1 MGWRRFVAGGISVL
15 LLAAAAPLAAAGFAY
30 GVNGDD
36 FSLSTYRVGD
46 DGSLRHLGHM
56 PIHKAPSMVV
66 SDPSGRFV
74 VAVSSTHDT
83 LMVFRRDPVSGALTS
98 VPGSP
103 FATGARSPFSIS
115 FHPSGRFVYLGG
127 RFSGVS
133 ALSFDPQT
141 GAVKPLP
148 GSPFPAQR
156 RTRKVKVHP
165 SGKFLYASNAYSNS
179 VSAYRIDQHSG
190 ALSQLPGS
198 PYSVGDFG
206 KFDYLSMGMA
216 DVPPEAGGLPH
227 DLDIDPQGRFVFVA
241 NKAGASVS
249 VFAIDPASGK
259 LTTVPGSPFFT
270 GFSPYRLA
278 VDPAGRFLYV
288 TLWTT
293 GELSAMSIDRNTGRL
308 TPIKGSPFPLDSL
321 TPVAINFNKDG
332 SQVYVSNYDGNEII
346 LLDVD
351 QDSGA
356 VQRRSSLMTRLG
368 PWWLTLVDG
377 SGAVK
382 TPRLF
387 ATLGKA
393 GVGRLAD
400 GKNGLELANTSSSLG
415 IATAMAVAP
424 DGRHAYALNRQQ
436 GTLASFAI
444 DAATGDLT
452 PLPGGVVPAGPGAS
466 DLAIDV
472 NGWYLYTV
480 NADSDSMAI
489 FFLEPETGL
498 PELVRGSPRET
509 GRRPVAIAVDPA
521 ARYTFVANAGSGDVS
536 VYRYVNNV
544 SPLMFEGRKYGS
556 PFAAGK
562 EPRDIVVEPT
572 GHFAYTANAGS
583 NDIGAFAIQRKT
595 GALSAMPGSPFKA
608 GERPVSLA
616 AHPNGRLLFVANAGS
631 QEVGIYRIE
640 AVLGALQQQGSLS
653 LPVAPKALRLSPA
666 GDLLYVLAE
675 DGHRLLSYTV
685 DAGTGQLAPAEDRR
699 LSQELTSLM
708 PVALPAR

>member
-1 MGWRRFVAGGISVL
+1 MGWRRVAAWGIAVA
-15 LLAAAAPLAAAGFAY
+15 LLAASTPLAAAGFAY
-30 GVNGDD
+30 GVNGED
-36 FSLSTYRVGD
+36 FSLSSYQIEA

-83 LMVFRRDPVSGALTS
+83 LMVFRRDPLSGELIA

-148 GSPFPAQR
+148 GSPFPAQN

-165 SGKFLYASNAYSNS
+165 SGKYLYASNAYSNS
-179 VSAYRIDQHSG
+179 VSAFLIDQQSG
-190 ALSQLPGS
+190 ALSRLPGS
-198 PYSVGDFG
+198 PYSVGEFG
-206 KFDYLSMGMA
+206 KIDYLGLGMA

-227 DLDIDPQGRFVFVA
+227 DLELDPEGRFVFVA

-249 VFAIDPASGK
+249 VFAIDADSGE
-259 LTTVPGSPFFT
+259 LSMVPGSPFFI
-270 GFSPYRLA
+270 GFNPYRLA
-278 VDPAGRFLYV
+278 VHPSGRFLYV
-288 TLWTT
+288 TLWVS
-293 GELSAMSIDRNTGRL
+293 GELSILRIDPDSGRL
-308 TPIKGSPFPLDSL
+308 TPIKGSPFPLDSAS
-321 TPVAINFNKDG
+321 PVAINFNADG

-377 SGAVK
+377 GGAVK

-387 ATLGKA
+387 AALGEA
-393 GVGRLAD
+393 GVGRLA
-400 GKNGLELANTSSSLG
+400 NGAVAGASRALG
-415 IATAMAVAP
+415 AATAIAVAP
-424 DGRHAYALNRQQ
+424 NSRHAYALNRKD
-436 GTLASFAI
+436 GTLAGFAI
-444 DAATGDLT
+444 DPASGDLR
-452 PLPGGVVPAGPGAS
+452 PLPGGVVSAGPGAS

-472 NGWYLYTV
+472 NGWYLYTA
-480 NADSDSMAI
+480 NADGDSMSV

-498 PELVRGSPRET
+498 PKPVRGSPRQT
-509 GRRPVAIAVDPA
+509 GRQPVAITLDPA
-521 ARYTFVANAGSGDVS
+521 ARYAFVANAGSNDVS

-544 SPLMFEGRKYGS
+544 SPLIFEVRKYGS

-562 EPRDIVVEPT
+562 QPRDIVVEPT

-583 NDIGAFAIQRKT
+583 NDITAFTIQRKT
-595 GALSAMPGSPFKA
+595 GALSALPGSPFKA
-608 GERPVSLA
+608 GARPVSLA

-631 QEVGIYRIE
+631 RAVGIYGIE
-640 AVLGALQQQGSLS
+640 AVLGALRQQGSLS
-653 LPVAPKALRLSPA
+653 LPVTPKALWLNPT
-666 GDLLYVLAE
+666 GDRLYVLAA
-675 DGHRLLSYTV
+675 DGHRLLGYTV
-685 DAGTGQLAPAEDRR
+685 DAGTGRLSPATDRR
-699 LSQELTSLM
+699 LSREVTALA